1 MSNIDKVKES
11 MENVSNAAHDT
22 SNSLQQMSEEA
33 KKQVIE
39 KYAEVQEAIN
49 DHSKVFSYFF
59 DKDGKEPIETYKKK
73 RKVTKYRQDPNNNN
87 KTIEYEEEHDIDTG
101 KINIS
106 FPNETIQGESQS
118 IVLYMRNNLKS
129 NVELY
134 PYTLDKH
141 LTITEYPKQL
151 RSKEYGRIRLTFSP
165 SFKRFEA
172 LTEELGKWDFNYS
185 ILTK

>member
-1 MSNIDKVKES
+1 MSS
-11 MENVSNAAHDT
+11 
-22 SNSLQQMSEEA
+22 SNSLDNAKEA
-33 KKQVIE
+33 MLNVSTASHNAANSLDEMNKKIIE

-106 FPNETIQGESQS
+106 FPNETVQGESQS

-129 NVELY
+129 TVELY